1 MKIDRKQLA
10 FWLLLTSVTVIA
22 CELSARL
29 VFAVLVGPKVLLY
42 GTGIYRTDVKRFPS
56 VIMAK
61 VGYTPPTPEG
71 YQIPIPGNA
80 YTKFSPNEVKSDKDE
95 NGKRFHPT
103 INSRGFRGTEF
114 SDRKKSGVI
123 RVVTLGAS
131 STFGYHNRDDETYPY
146 YMEALL
152 NAVSNGNKTF
162 EVINLGMPHMD
173 SEQILSIFV
182 NEALPLQPDVVTF
195 YEGWND
201 ATKAADALG
210 KERGSLRR
218 EGFTS
223 VIRNSYAG
231 IRDYSLMTALFDSLL
246 YYVGDS
252 DVVDEDLQHLIEKT
266 SLGFLGNI
274 SSMNEVC
281 RRKNILFILAN
292 QQSRSQLIEREHVRG
307 ITFQQEVEVIRD
319 KLRNKGRLARREAAF
334 LVHSS
339 IMQALEQWSEINK
352 VPLVNV
358 IHALDA
364 DRSVLLTYVHPNP
377 KANRVIAQEFVKEIS
392 KHL

>member
-1 MKIDRKQLA
+1 
-10 FWLLLTSVTVIA
+10 
-22 CELSARL
+22 
-29 VFAVLVGPKVLLY
+29 
-42 GTGIYRTDVKRFPS
+42 
-56 VIMAK
+56 
-61 VGYTPPTPEG
+61 
-71 YQIPIPGNA
+71 
-80 YTKFSPNEVKSDKDE
+80 
-95 NGKRFHPT
+95 
-103 INSRGFRGTEF
+103 
-114 SDRKKSGVI
+114 
-123 RVVTLGAS
+123 
-131 STFGYHNRDDETYPY
+131 
-146 YMEALL
+146 MEALL
-152 NAVSNGNKTF
+152 NAASKGNKTF

-173 SEQILSIFV
+173 SEQILAIFV

-218 EGFTS
+218 PAFTS

-231 IRDYSLMTALFDSLL
+231 IRDSSLMAALFDSLL

-252 DVVDEDLQHLIEKT
+252 DVVEEDLQHLIEKT
-266 SLGFLGNI
+266 SLRFLGNI
-274 SSMNEVC
+274 SSMKDVC
-281 RRKNILFILAN
+281 RSNNILLVLAN
-292 QQSRSQLIEREHVRG
+292 QQSRSQLIEREHVKR
-307 ITFQQEVEVIRD
+307 ITFRQEVQIVRD

-339 IMQALEQWSEINK
+339 IMQSLAQWTEINK

-364 DRSVLLTYVHPNP
+364 DRNLLLTYVHPNP